1 MEIFNTALD
10 EGLELYP
17 SHKPTHVL
25 YKNKA
30 YKIVYSYG
38 IIYICEQEVYWYV
51 LWNLYK
57 WNKITTK

>member
-30 YKIVYSYG
+30 YKIVYSYVPRF
-38 IIYICEQEVYWYV
+38 YA
-51 LWNLYK
+51 LK
-57 WNKITTK
+57 NKRNN